1 MGGDRKR
8 NRGSCSG
15 LFVHM
20 CRGAHHMCNSTDAN
34 GFSGAPPWLC
44 TVVVRSV
51 FLLLHPN
58 THPVKHVLSLLHVGT
73 LTQNPSSPG
82 GYTAELAFG
91 PKAGL
96 PSRGCYHYA
105 LSPAL
110 GILASSFFSCVLLG
124 SLLDPPELQFSLLR
138 GSSEL
143 WGG

>member
-1 MGGDRKR
+1 MIEEETGGPAQAS
-8 NRGSCSG
+8 SCI
-15 LFVHM
+15 
-20 CRGAHHMCNSTDAN
+20 CAGAHTTRAIAQILMAFLGLHH
-34 GFSGAPPWLC
+34 GLC

-58 THPVKHVLSLLHVGT
+58 THPVKHVQLLLHLGT
-73 LTQNPSSPG
+73 LTQDPSSPG

-96 PSRGCYHYA
+96 PSRGCYRYA

-110 GILASSFFSCVLLG
+110 GILASFFFSCVLLG